1 MDVMGA
7 NPADIVVL
15 VIVLVSALLALMR
28 GFVAELFTLVGLV
41 AAAFAV
47 VYGMPHALPTAQ
59 EYLGKGMVAQAGA
72 SGALFFGTLALTSAI
87 SYVISWRIKKTQ
99 LSAIDRS
106 LGFLFGLIR
115 GALIVCLLYICV
127 TFIFPPPKE
136 GEEAEPGTMQAMLQE
151 SRTGPALG
159 AGARIIASFAPD
171 QGLSL
176 DELTKSDTLQSLI
189 QPQPKTGAPK
199 PEGYGGAARN
209 DLSQMIDR
217 AEGTA
222 GEAE

>member
-1 MDVMGA
+1 MDIMGA
-7 NPADIVVL
+7 NPVDAVVL
-15 VIVLVSALLALMR
+15 VVVLVSAFLALLR
-28 GFVAELFTLVGLV
+28 GFVAELFTLIGLV
-41 AAAFAV
+41 VAAFAV
-47 VYGMPHALPTAQ
+47 VYGMPHALPVA
-59 EYLGKGMVAQAGA
+59 EESLGKGLMAQSAAAGV
-72 SGALFFGTLALTSAI
+72 LFFGALAVTSAL

-115 GALIVCLLYICV
+115 GALIVCLLYICI

-136 GEEAEPGTMQAMLQE
+136 GEEVKPGTFQQVLKEA
-151 SRTGPALG
+151 RTGPALA
-159 AGARIIASFAPD
+159 AGARMLVSFAPD

-176 DELTKSDTLQSLI
+176 DELTKNDTIRDLI
-189 QPQPKTGAPK
+189 QPQPKTNAAPR
-199 PEGYGGAARN
+199 EGYGGPARN